1 MGILSNIFRRRYTRS
16 RAAPQTA
23 GEAFWISLVKAIGR
37 GIGGPF
43 GKALT
48 GPHHRRKQ
56 WWQK

>member
-1 MGILSNIFRRRYTRS
+1 MPTVLMCKSALAEWFVV
-16 RAAPQTA
+16 
-23 GEAFWISLVKAIGR
+23 SLVKAIGR